1 MKFFKTLFSILILFL
16 FLFCTNNLFAQY
28 PGMGAFRAQQS
39 QQFINHQTQMMNN
52 LRLMTNSRY
61 SSYQELEYQVQYK
74 DSAIKK
80 VTSYMFYDT
89 LTKKSFLIYV
99 NKKFPKSDT
108 LHRYEKIYPENT
120 LKILAPITLERYG
133 EKIEVNI
140 EGMANDTCWVF
151 KVLAGSISLHGKSTD
166 YLFYYNSQF
175 SFEAEII
182 PSLIVGIQL
191 KDGPILKYNL
201 ENLTNF
207 MADNQKCL
215 KLLQNKKFFKAINRY
230 NADKVKETKK

>member
-89 LTKKSFLIYV
+89 LTKKSFLIY
-99 NKKFPKSDT
+99 
-108 LHRYEKIYPENT
+108 
-120 LKILAPITLERYG
+120 
-133 EKIEVNI
+133 
-140 EGMANDTCWVF
+140 
-151 KVLAGSISLHGKSTD
+151 
-166 YLFYYNSQF
+166 
-175 SFEAEII
+175 
-182 PSLIVGIQL
+182 
-191 KDGPILKYNL
+191 
-201 ENLTNF
+201 
-207 MADNQKCL
+207 
-215 KLLQNKKFFKAINRY
+215 FFKLFLSFA
-230 NADKVKETKK
+230 